1 MSFDYLIKHISFCN
15 LTSPSYKMNSSSIL
29 PFPPSPVLS
38 HSLNSRG
45 ELGMFVNPY
54 TCSCSTCKDYLAGR
68 TPEAEEAVANAG
80 TGEQPES
87 TSVAILTASEEVV
100 VVPQDKHSELR
111 RLEERFEEQ
120 WYAAGGGTLRSPS
133 LGGTSTTWYLG
144 AGLEEIQERRKEL
157 GLPEYS
163 PPTYK
168 PLVAPSF
175 GKQATEPAV
184 SSTTLEDMLRECRQ
198 PRPLVQ
204 PSLLRSVLTSS
215 LTADRCPAYG
225 CENPLTCACPR
236 AEPRAIAVEDED
248 NRPSR
253 FRGYA
258 WMGRRFP
265 ATTSGSVPQGRLA
278 SSASGVPNLPPPP
291 PLVRVNAFADCLGRN
306 PLDIV
311 DEEDVLE
318 QLSSLRSK
326 LQLRRDHPTSLDID
340 NEEAVEAADRRY
352 AELTAKIQAIE
363 SVLQAFGIPFRN
375 P

>member
-1 MSFDYLIKHISFCN
+1 
-15 LTSPSYKMNSSSIL
+15 MNSSSL
-29 PFPPSPVLS
+29 VPFPPSPVLC
-38 HSLNSRG
+38 HTLNSRG

-54 TCSCSTCKDYLAGR
+54 TCDCSTCKDYLAGNTATDVSEDTVAPTDSSFAVLR
-68 TPEAEEAVANAG
+68 AIGEAAIRERETVANAG
-80 TGEQPES
+80 CGEEPAN
-87 TSVAILTASEEVV
+87 TSVAILTAAEDIV
-100 VVPQDKHSELR
+100 VVPQDKHAELR

-225 CENPLTCACPR
+225 CENPSTCECPLTEARVLP
-236 AEPRAIAVEDED
+236 VEDED
-248 NRPSR
+248 SRPSR

-258 WMGRRFP
+258 WMGRRPP
-265 ATTSGSVPQGRLA
+265 ATTSGSVPQWRLA

-291 PLVRVNAFADCLGRN
+291 PLVRVNAFSDCLGRN
-306 PLDIV
+306 ALEPV

-326 LQLRRDHPTSLDID
+326 LQLRRDHPSISGADSLKPVDSED
-340 NEEAVEAADRRY
+340 
-352 AELTAKIQAIE
+352 LTVKIEAIE
-363 SVLQAFGIPFRN
+363 SVLQAFGITFRN